1 MSSESVDAFVRLL
14 GQNQR
19 RIFLYVMS
27 LVPNWND
34 AEEIIQETNLV
45 LWREFARFELGTN
58 FTAWACKVALHQVL
72 AWRKRVKR
80 NRLEFSPAFLEAV
93 ADEASAA
100 AEDLEERSQCLARCI
115 ERLPAE
121 RRQMLRMRYSDGL
134 AIEAIARQLERTEEA
149 VYRAL
154 EPDPPGTSRLR
165 HALAAAGGSIM
176 NGSMGW
182 IERAVPPLRGRRRG
196 AADARAT
203 RPAGA
208 ARARAPRGAPVLR
221 RVHAPAREPALVGG
235 GAGLPCAGGSG
246 LGTAISGAH
255 KRPDRPPGCRGD
267 ACATPSASQ
276 RRPPCS
282 FWGSGW
288 ACVPGVAHA
297 SRRPRSRAWPR

>member
-1 MSSESVDAFVRLL
+1 VAREETNGPRDDASLAEATAEGAGNVSPESVDAFVRLL

-93 ADEASAA
+93 AEDASAA
-100 AEDLEERSQCLARCI
+100 ADDLDERSQCLARCI

-154 EPDPPGTSRLR
+154 SRIRRSLHDCVTRSRLQ
-165 HALAAAGGSIM
+165 
-176 NGSMGW
+176 
-182 IERAVPPLRGRRRG
+182 EGR
-196 AADARAT
+196 
-203 RPAGA
+203 
-208 ARARAPRGAPVLR
+208 
-221 RVHAPAREPALVGG
+221 
-235 GAGLPCAGGSG
+235 S
-246 LGTAISGAH
+246 
-255 KRPDRPPGCRGD
+255 
-267 ACATPSASQ
+267 
-276 RRPPCS
+276 
-282 FWGSGW
+282 
-288 ACVPGVAHA
+288 
-297 SRRPRSRAWPR
+297 